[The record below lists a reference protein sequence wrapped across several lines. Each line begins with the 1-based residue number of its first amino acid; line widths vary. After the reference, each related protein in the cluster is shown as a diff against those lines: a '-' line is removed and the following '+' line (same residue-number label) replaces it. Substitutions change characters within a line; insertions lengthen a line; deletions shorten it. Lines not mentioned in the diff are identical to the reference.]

1 MARRPSAPW
10 DLSNG
15 NQPID
20 PELTAISALASTG
33 ILVHT
38 GAGTAAERTVTGTL
52 GELGALVRSQE
63 IQSPALL
70 LIGDVV
76 AQTDITAGNRLVR
89 AAS

>member
-1 MARRPSAPW
+1 M
-10 DLSNG
+10 G
-15 NQPID
+15 
-20 PELTAISALASTG
+20 
-33 ILVHT
+33 V
-38 GAGTAAERTVTGTL
+38 GTAKIIATRLIENGLAAATPVAVIENGTLPTQRTVTGTL